1 MPACHRPI
9 ALRAG
14 YGIFYTPD
22 VINSYRQLAFQ
33 NPFGAVSNLVVRP
46 ADPQNPLPVFTVDD
60 PLAQATR
67 LITNNRNGM
76 QRNLR
81 DGQVQQ
87 WNLTLQYLI
96 TKDTLFEA
104 AYHGSKSSHLMSALN
119 YNETDPFPP
128 QPPQFARTF
137 PYPELGNVSSTSRAR
152 SRITMRYRRGLSAV
166 SSTVSPS
173 VFIYIQRR

>member
-1 MPACHRPI
+1 M
-9 ALRAG
+9 
-14 YGIFYTPD
+14 
-22 VINSYRQLAFQ
+22 
-33 NPFGAVSNLVVRP
+33 
-46 ADPQNPLPVFTVDD
+46 DD

-104 AYHGSKSSHLMSALN
+104 AYHGLESSHLMRPSQLQRD
-119 YNETDPFPP
+119 ESFPP
-128 QPPQFARTF
+128 QPPDFARIF
-137 PYPELGNVSSTSRAR
+137 PYPTLGNVYLRVARA
-152 SRITMRYRRGLSAV
+152 GELPCAAGAA
-166 SSTVSPS
+166 
-173 VFIYIQRR
+173 

>member
-1 MPACHRPI
+1 
-9 ALRAG
+9 
-14 YGIFYTPD
+14 

-46 ADPQNPLPVFTVDD
+46 ANPQNPLPVFTVDD

-81 DGQVQQ
+81 DGQVLQ

-104 AYHGSKSSHLMSALN
+104 AYHGSKSSHLMGALN
-119 YNETDPFPP
+119 YNETNPFPP
-128 QPPQFARTF
+128 QPP
-137 PYPELGNVSSTSRAR
+137 SSRSSFRIHNWVTLLSSSRAR
-152 SRITMRYRRGLSAV
+152 PLITMRYRPGLSAA

-173 VFIYIQRR
+173 LFHIHSRRR

>member
-1 MPACHRPI
+1 MSGGHRSHSCACWI
-9 ALRAG
+9 W
-14 YGIFYTPD
+14 IFYTPD
-22 VINSYRQLAFQ
+22 VINSYLQLAFQ

-104 AYHGSKSSHLMSALN
+104 AYHGLEKLALDEPSITTTNPFRPSLPISHAS
-119 YNETDPFPP
+119 F
-128 QPPQFARTF
+128 R
-137 PYPELGNVSSTSRAR
+137 
-152 SRITMRYRRGLSAV
+152 
-166 SSTVSPS
+166 
-173 VFIYIQRR
+173 IQRWVTSYLRVAREGELPCAAGAA